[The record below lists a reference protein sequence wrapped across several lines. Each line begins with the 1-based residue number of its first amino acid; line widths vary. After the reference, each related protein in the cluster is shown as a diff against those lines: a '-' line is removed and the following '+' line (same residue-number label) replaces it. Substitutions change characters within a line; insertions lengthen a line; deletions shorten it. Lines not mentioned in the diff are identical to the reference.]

1 MKNYPAISFQFEGQQ
16 REQSKMGKSMGKVM
30 PIMMLCMF
38 SAIACGFGSFYQAK
52 ISNSS
57 DGSKWVIPSMT
68 TVNASVYYKLKLM
81 DRNARV
87 KLGIKNVGDKRAPL
101 ADGYNGF
108 FSDVHSDLGRNYYL
122 DFRVDL

>member
-1 MKNYPAISFQFEGQQ
+1 MNYSRGDFGAT
-16 REQSKMGKSMGKVM
+16 V
-30 PIMMLCMF
+30 
-38 SAIACGFGSFYQAK
+38 SALKIGSFYQAK
-52 ISNSS
+52 ISSS
-57 DGSKWVIPSMT
+57 DGSKWIIPSMT

-81 DRNARV
+81 EKNARV